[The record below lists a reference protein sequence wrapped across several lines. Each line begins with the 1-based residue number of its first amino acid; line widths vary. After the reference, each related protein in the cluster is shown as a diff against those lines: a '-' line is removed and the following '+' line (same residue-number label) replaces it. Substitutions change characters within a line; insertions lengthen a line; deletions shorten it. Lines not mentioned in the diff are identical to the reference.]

1 MAKVSKKK
9 NVPRKKSTLSK
20 KREEDLAKQVTKR
33 NTQKK
38 TIVSKT
44 IALEPDKLAAA
55 IVPVQPD
62 TEGATT
68 QSMMLR
74 KRKTMQDKAAKMD
87 TKRKAVISND
97 LADETELK
105 EDLEDYEVA
114 GDFLDETEEE
124 EEDSNIDD
132 ATIKVASVIRT
143 EQGC

>member
-1 MAKVSKKK
+1 VAKVSKKK

-74 KRKTMQDKAAKMD
+74 
-87 TKRKAVISND
+87 N
-97 LADETELK
+97 
-105 EDLEDYEVA
+105 A
-114 GDFLDETEEE
+114 G
-124 EEDSNIDD
+124 
-132 ATIKVASVIRT
+132 
-143 EQGC
+143 QGCKDGYEKKGSNQQ

>member
-1 MAKVSKKK
+1 
-9 NVPRKKSTLSK
+9 
-20 KREEDLAKQVTKR
+20 
-33 NTQKK
+33 
-38 TIVSKT
+38 
-44 IALEPDKLAAA
+44 
-55 IVPVQPD
+55 
-62 TEGATT
+62 
-68 QSMMLR
+68 
-74 KRKTMQDKAAKMD
+74 MQDKAAKMD